1 MLYDPLDLLSELES
15 SNHRSP
21 TYPRG
26 LPVELLHLVTLLGL
40 GVARVD
46 DIIDVEGGC
55 SPGWSWLVGVTCMQ
69 CSIFVYIC
77 IEA

>member
-15 SNHRSP
+15 SNRCSP

-55 SPGWSWLVGVTCMQ
+55 SVVVGRRHVYAMQ
-69 CSIFVYIC
+69 YIC
-77 IEA
+77 VYLY